1 MRGMIALPLCRTC
14 GKEVESTARYC
25 DRCGVLLQE
34 VEPTLSDVRVQ
45 ENQRQLIEEVMRDFL
60 HLEGSLVGVKVL
72 KTLNDLPSGVN
83 EIDVPRRHCE
93 MIQKA
98 RLEGS
103 VFYAPLSKQQ
113 CKVGAT
119 ALGMME
125 PNEELRKNQLEEQF
139 RTKRRF
145 RTEEALWTYVES
157 TPTLPHRGIAV
168 MYGSLGSIPAEP
180 DSVVVVCSPV
190 QAMRLVQ
197 AYQHTAGR
205 RATASVGALFSLCA
219 DAVASPILTGDL
231 SIALGCGGSR
241 KHAAMK
247 ESELALGFPYSIA
260 NELADASLTLAR
272 YEKLEEHSA
281 GG

>member
-1 MRGMIALPLCRTC
+1 VLRLCRTC
-14 GKEVESTARYC
+14 GRDVESTARYC
-25 DRCGVLLQE
+25 DWCGAVLQQAQG
-34 VEPTLSDVRVQ
+34 TLSKVDVPESRK
-45 ENQRQLIEEVMRDFL
+45 QLIDEVMREFL
-60 HLEGSLVGVKVL
+60 HLEGSPVGVKIL
-72 KTLNDLPSGVN
+72 KTLDELPSGIE
-83 EIDVPRRHCE
+83 EIDAPRRHCE

-98 RLEGS
+98 RLEGR

-119 ALGMME
+119 ALGLME
-125 PNEELRKNQLEEQF
+125 PNAELRKHQLQEQF

-145 RTEEALWTYVES
+145 RTEDALWTYVEN
-157 TPTLPHRGIAV
+157 TPTLPRQGVAV
-168 MYGSLGSIPAEP
+168 MYGPLGSIPAEP
-180 DSVVVVCSPV
+180 DSVVIVCNPV

-197 AYQHTAGR
+197 AYQHTTGK
-205 RATASVGALFSLCA
+205 RAAASVGALFSLCA

-260 NELADASLTLAR
+260 NELADASLTLIR
-272 YEKLEEHSA
+272 YEKQEEHSA
-281 GG
+281 GR

>member
-1 MRGMIALPLCRTC
+1 VKVP
-14 GKEVESTARYC
+14 ESRK
-25 DRCGVLLQE
+25 
-34 VEPTLSDVRVQ
+34 
-45 ENQRQLIEEVMRDFL
+45 QLIEEVMREFL
-60 HLEGSLVGVKVL
+60 HLEGSPVGVKVL
-72 KTLNDLPSGVN
+72 KTLDDLSSGVE
-83 EIDVPRRHCE
+83 EIDAPHRHCE

-98 RLEGS
+98 RREGR

-119 ALGMME
+119 ALGLME
-125 PNEELRKNQLEEQF
+125 PNAELRQHQLQEQF

-145 RTEEALWTYVES
+145 RTEDALWTYVEN
-157 TPTLPHRGIAV
+157 TPTLPHQGVAV
-168 MYGSLGSIPAEP
+168 MYGPLGSIPAEP

-197 AYQHTAGR
+197 AYQHARGK
-205 RATASVGALFSLCA
+205 RAVASVGALFSLCA

-231 SIALGCGGSR
+231 SIALGCAGSR

-247 ESELALGFPYSIA
+247 ESELALGFPYGIA

-272 YEKLEEHSA
+272 YEKQEEQSA
-281 GG
+281 GR

>member
-1 MRGMIALPLCRTC
+1 MRGMVALPLCRIC
-14 GKEVESTARYC
+14 GKDVESTARYC
-25 DRCGVLLQE
+25 DWCGALLQQAQ
-34 VEPTLSDVRVQ
+34 PTLSDEKVR
-45 ENQRQLIEEVMRDFL
+45 ESRKQLIEEVMREFL
-60 HLEGSLVGVKVL
+60 HLEGSPVGVKVL
-72 KTLNDLPSGVN
+72 KSLDDLPRGIE

-98 RLEGS
+98 RLEGC

-119 ALGMME
+119 ALGIME
-125 PNEELRKNQLEEQF
+125 PNEELRKHQLQEQF

-145 RTEEALWTYVES
+145 RTEDALWTYVES
-157 TPTLPHRGIAV
+157 TPTLPRQGVAV
-168 MYGSLGSIPAEP
+168 MYGPLASIPAEP

-197 AYQHTAGR
+197 AYQHTTGK
-205 RATASVGALFSLCA
+205 RAVASVGALFSLCA
-219 DAVASPILTGDL
+219 DAVANPILTGGL

-241 KHAAMK
+241 MHAAMK
-247 ESELALGFPYSIA
+247 ESELALGFPYGIA

-281 GG
+281 GR

>member
-1 MRGMIALPLCRTC
+1 MKIR
-14 GKEVESTARYC
+14 ESRK
-25 DRCGVLLQE
+25 
-34 VEPTLSDVRVQ
+34 
-45 ENQRQLIEEVMRDFL
+45 QLIEEVMREFL
-60 HLEGSLVGVKVL
+60 NLEGSPVGVKVL
-72 KTLNDLPSGVN
+72 RTLDDLPSGVE
-83 EIDVPRRHCE
+83 EIDAPRRHCE

-98 RLEGS
+98 RLERS

-119 ALGMME
+119 ALGLME
-125 PNEELRKNQLEEQF
+125 PNAELRKHQLEEQF

-145 RTEEALWTYVES
+145 RTEDALWTYVEN
-157 TPTLPHRGIAV
+157 TPTLPHQGVAV
-168 MYGSLGSIPAEP
+168 MYGPLGSIPVEP
-180 DSVVVVCSPV
+180 DSVVIVCNPV

-197 AYQHTAGR
+197 AYQHTTGERAG
-205 RATASVGALFSLCA
+205 ASLGALFSLCA

-272 YEKLEEHSA
+272 YEKQEEHSA